1 MDTKQPPSNNQLAK
15 FSDLFSEYL
24 SGEIE
29 QARRAGEIG
38 YMARAMVLATM
49 PHRRT
54 KDTAFV
60 RTNGAFRLAIMA
72 DPETG
77 LPFGTIPRL
86 LLSFLTTEAVRTK
99 SLEIMLGHNLSD
111 FLQKLGT
118 VPTGG
123 RWGSI
128 TRVKTQAERLF
139 SCSVSCRYDRDGHV
153 GIKNVTP
160 VAEAHLW
167 WDPKHPNQGSLWK
180 STVLLTEEFGRE
192 IMHHPVPYHISA
204 LRLLTSSPLA
214 IDVYFWASYRNS
226 YIKQPSHI
234 PWQALQMQFG
244 AGYSF
249 TPQGKSEF
257 KRAFLR
263 ALGKVAAVYP
273 EVKKLRPEDSY
284 LLFVPGHPH
293 IPHAGSL
300 LEPV

>member
-1 MDTKQPPSNNQLAK
+1 MDFQRPTSKNQLARL
-15 FSDLFSEYL
+15 SDLFSEYL

-38 YMARAMVLATM
+38 YMARALVLATL
-49 PHRRT
+49 PHRQT
-54 KDTAFV
+54 TETAFV
-60 RTNGAFRLAIMA
+60 RTNGTFRLAIMA
-72 DPETG
+72 DPITG

-99 SLEIMLGHNLSD
+99 SLEVVLGNNLSD
-111 FLQKLGT
+111 FLRKLGT

-139 SCSVSCRYDRDGHV
+139 SCTVSCRYDADGHI

-167 WDPKHPNQGSLWK
+167 WDPKRPNQGSLWK
-180 STVLLTEEFGRE
+180 STVRLSEEFGRE
-192 IMHHPVPYHISA
+192 VMHRPVPYHVPA

-214 IDVYFWASYRNS
+214 IDLYLWTSYRNS
-226 YIKQPSHI
+226 YIKQPSRI
-234 PWQALQMQFG
+234 PWEALQMQFG
-244 AGYSF
+244 AGYAF

-263 ALGKVAAVYP
+263 ALGKVIAVYP
-273 EVKKLRPEDSY
+273 DAKKLRPEDTY
-284 LLFVPGHPH
+284 LLFIPGRPH
-293 IPHAGSL
+293 IPSL
-300 LEPV
+300 ELTP

>member
-1 MDTKQPPSNNQLAK
+1 MKAGQPVRKNQLAML
-15 FSDLFSEYL
+15 SDLFSDYL

-38 YMARAMVLATM
+38 YMARALVLATL
-49 PHRRT
+49 PHRQT
-54 KDTAFV
+54 TETAFV

-72 DPETG
+72 DPDAG

-99 SLEIMLGHNLSD
+99 SLEVTLGDNLSD
-111 FLQKLGT
+111 FLRKLGT

-128 TRVKTQAERLF
+128 TRVKTQTERLF
-139 SCSVSCRYDRDGHV
+139 SCSVTCRYEEDGHI

-167 WDPKHPNQGSLWK
+167 WNPKRPFQGSLWK
-180 STVLLTEEFGRE
+180 STVRLSEEFGRE
-192 IMHHPVPYHISA
+192 VMHRPVPYHIPA

-214 IDVYFWASYRNS
+214 IDLYLWTSYRNS
-226 YIKQPSHI
+226 YIKQPSRI
-234 PWQALQMQFG
+234 PWEALQMQFG

-249 TPQGKSEF
+249 TQHGKRDF

-263 ALGKVAAVYP
+263 ALLKVAAVYP
-273 EVKKLRPEDSY
+273 DAKKLKPGETY
-284 LLFVPGHPH
+284 LLFLPGQPH
-293 IPHAGSL
+293 IPR
-300 LEPV
+300 LELMP